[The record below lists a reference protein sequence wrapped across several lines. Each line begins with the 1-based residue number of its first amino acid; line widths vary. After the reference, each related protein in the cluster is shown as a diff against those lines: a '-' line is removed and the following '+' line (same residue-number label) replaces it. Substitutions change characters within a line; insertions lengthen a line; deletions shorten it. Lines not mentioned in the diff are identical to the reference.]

1 MLFSG
6 AIGRGVPL
14 PDLHREFERVCGG
27 AEVVRRQWRK
37 DWLQALGGVVGT
49 ARGAT
54 GTTPLLELA
63 AGEETMDLDGVTPL
77 SKLRRGHE

>member
-27 AEVVRRQWRK
+27 ADVVRRQWRK

-49 ARGAT
+49 ARGESQVQRA
-54 GTTPLLELA
+54 
-63 AGEETMDLDGVTPL
+63 
-77 SKLRRGHE
+77 LRPSWSWRLGRRRWTWMG